1 MEKKFALISCSYSFL
16 RVCCCSFSGLCGC
29 VFRAGGYGAIHH
41 QQGPVTRARGPFA
54 QQSRPFSTVGKSHI
68 TTSTIQQLPP
78 SSFSF
83 RFVSF
88 LSYVYVYKY
97 ILDIIIIHSYSGL
110 YLYLIYGLNS
120 SLRVLAYYCTLCSY
134 SQSASTTSYTTVQ
147 RERQRESFVPCL

>member
-1 MEKKFALISCSYSFL
+1 MLLFFFWSL
-16 RVCCCSFSGLCGC
+16 RMRFPSWWIWSDPSST
-29 VFRAGGYGAIHH
+29 RSRHA
-41 QQGPVTRARGPFA
+41 RARGPFA

>member
-1 MEKKFALISCSYSFL
+1 MEKKFVLISCSYSFL

-41 QQGPVTRARGPFA
+41 QQGPVTRARAAP
-54 QQSRPFSTVGKSHI
+54 S
-68 TTSTIQQLPP
+68 P
-78 SSFSF
+78 SSQDLFLPSAKAISPLALYNNCHPLPF